1 MLQLTHSSRRST
13 GAGSGLRSSYNA
25 RFLCRKSHQFAESD
39 ESQPANARP
48 NTVANITDEYTLDD
62 GVGYEGI
69 VESVTKSYAKVRFD
83 EDNVTKQLNLFKEFE
98 GSKRLSNFL
107 EEGKAWKWVD
117 TD

>member
-1 MLQLTHSSRRST
+1 M
-13 GAGSGLRSSYNA
+13 
-25 RFLCRKSHQFAESD
+25 
-39 ESQPANARP
+39 
-48 NTVANITDEYTLDD
+48 
-62 GVGYEGI
+62 GYEGI

-107 EEGKAWKWVD
+107 EEGKAWRWVD